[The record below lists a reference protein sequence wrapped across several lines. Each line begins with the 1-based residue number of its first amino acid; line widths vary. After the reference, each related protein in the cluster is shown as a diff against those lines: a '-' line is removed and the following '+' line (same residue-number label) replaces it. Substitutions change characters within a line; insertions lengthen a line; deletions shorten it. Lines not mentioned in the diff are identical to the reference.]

1 MTDKIHDIATRQA
14 MQTLHGCIQEI
25 EAEAQEYRACL
36 RNLHQ
41 TLLVI
46 DGLLNVATFRPMEER
61 LAHIRQEL
69 QHGFECLDDAGID
82 GDTGRDT
89 A

>member
-1 MTDKIHDIATRQA
+1 MTDKIYDKAAREA
-14 MQTLHGCIQEI
+14 MQALHGAIQEI
-25 EAEAQEYRACL
+25 EAEGQEYRACL

-41 TLLVI
+41 TLVVI
-46 DGLLNVATFRPMEER
+46 DSLLNLATFRPMEER

-82 GDTGRDT
+82 GDPGRDVG
-89 A
+89 